1 MIYENLLDLIGNTP
15 VVKLDGIYIK
25 LESYN
30 FSGSVKDRPAKW
42 MVEGLE
48 KDGILTPGKTI
59 VEPTSGNTGISLAMI
74 GAVKGYEVVLVM
86 PDTMSIERQQIM
98 KAYGAKIILTEG
110 KKGMNGAIE
119 EATRLVREKGYV
131 MPSQFENKY
140 NVKSHEE
147 STAKEI
153 LKDFEQVDYIVSGI
167 GTGGTITGLGK
178 ILKEKFPEIK
188 IIGVEPSESPV
199 LNGGAKGA
207 HGIQGI
213 GAGFK
218 PDILDMD
225 VVDDVI
231 TISTEDA
238 KAEAN
243 RLAKKGLFLGIS
255 SAAAIKVGYNL
266 HEVVGDNKVILV
278 IAPDNGF
285 KYLSTGVY

>member
-1 MIYENLLDLIGNTP
+1 
-15 VVKLDGIYIK
+15 
-25 LESYN
+25 
-30 FSGSVKDRPAKW
+30 

-218 PDILDMD
+218 PDILDMN

-266 HEVVGDNKVILV
+266 HDVVGDNKVILV

>member
-178 ILKEKFPEIK
+178 ILKEKFLK
-188 IIGVEPSESPV
+188 
-199 LNGGAKGA
+199 LK
-207 HGIQGI
+207 
-213 GAGFK
+213 
-218 PDILDMD
+218 
-225 VVDDVI
+225 
-231 TISTEDA
+231 
-238 KAEAN
+238 
-243 RLAKKGLFLGIS
+243 
-255 SAAAIKVGYNL
+255 
-266 HEVVGDNKVILV
+266 
-278 IAPDNGF
+278 
-285 KYLSTGVY
+285 

>member
-119 EATRLVREKGYV
+119 EATRLVREKGYI